1 MKPVMKLLVL
11 ILREMDKL
19 DAVLRALQS
28 IGASGATVLSSQGIG
43 RKHAKDVQEGHT
55 MPVMGSPEAY
65 LTLDRENSKTILCV
79 LEEDRFPAAIYNIE
93 KVLGDLTAPDKGLLL
108 VLPIE
113 EIKGIRKWY

>member
-11 ILREMDKL
+11 ILRELDKL
-19 DAVLRALQS
+19 ETILRALQT

-43 RKHAKDVQEGHT
+43 RKHTKEGHT

-65 LTLDRENSKTILCV
+65 LTSEREQSKTILCA
-79 LEEDRFPAAIYNIE
+79 LDEDRLPAAIYNIE
-93 KVLGDLTAPDKGLLL
+93 KILGDLTAPDKGLLL

-113 EIKGIRKWY
+113 ELKGIRKWY